1 MLASQWKDKQR
12 RRVAGRIAS
21 TLPLLCVSALAP
33 VFTPACGQGEM
44 SASVAD
50 DGERVAPEV
59 AGSQHAG
66 SAQRYTLFET
76 GPVRP
81 VAVLA
86 GGLVAV
92 TNVPDDRIELFRPS
106 GSGVSHCGAVRVGM
120 RPVALNAVGDKLW
133 VVNHLSDSV
142 SVIEVNEALCTAQV
156 VRTLLVGDEP
166 RDVVSAVGKDG
177 ERYAFVTAAHRG
189 QNVLDATGKPRD
201 PELTRPGIGR
211 ADVLVYRADRLGPAG
226 SERPVEILT
235 LFTDSPRALA
245 VGNNKVYAAG
255 LFSGNQTSLV
265 RYQLVVDR
273 GRQSLRKLDA
283 DRDFQIDPGLPESAR
298 VIEGGY
304 PAIKGHGRCIASALS
319 TANVPQASVNDFLM
333 DVCVRTDPAA
343 PDRALEIIPQN
354 TGRVSPACSCTNAA
368 GEIQTTPPLIVRFYE
383 SPAACGASFSQ
394 ALGGCWLEPPQ
405 DEAELPRVE
414 RSGAAGPLRMR
425 AWNDQVALS
434 LPDRDVFTID
444 MTRSPPALAQG
455 GDFRHV
461 GTTLFN
467 MAVHP
472 KTGKIF
478 VSNTEARNDVR
489 FEGPGAGVAQDAGF
503 AGTTVRGHIAES
515 RITLLDPGDHSVKP
529 VHLNAHIDYSRCCA
543 PAPNA
548 ETERSLAFPVG
559 LAISRKRD
567 LSGRLLDA
575 QDLYVA
581 ALGSDKVAVLST
593 SRLEHASSGQ
603 AIQDQRDHIEV
614 GGGPVGLEL
623 DDARNRLYVL
633 AWFTNEL
640 VVIDTRSRTVIER
653 EHMFSPEPA
662 SIIAGRPLLYNA
674 RLTSSHGDSACASCH
689 IFGDFDGLSWDLGA
703 PDDRGVANAG
713 PFFNRSETLTFPR
726 VSAFLPVKGPMAT
739 QSLRGMANHGAMHW
753 RGDRR
758 GGLTSTVHAQPDTG
772 AFDEDAAFK
781 AFNVAFAGLLGRATP
796 LTADDMQKLTDFA
809 LALTY
814 PPNPIRSID
823 NALTAGQQRARN
835 RYFGCEL
842 SDDSFARGEC
852 ADGRNIA
859 REELACNCADSAD
872 FRAGEP
878 ACPANP
884 VCTLAVNDVFTT
896 CNGCHRLDPA
906 VNAEFGVA
914 KPGLFGSNGIYTDD
928 GVSHIMKV
936 PQLRNLYQKVGMFGS
951 MRVPGGIGIS
961 ELGDSVFGPRAGGL
975 VAARN
980 APTGDQV
987 RGFGFTH
994 AGEDDTLFHFVS
1006 LPGFT
1011 RMPSFFPGVPDNSG
1025 GFDHALPHD
1034 PKACY
1039 DGQLKPLNPQFL
1051 GRLAPPDVR
1060 QQLAQ
1065 QVIEL
1070 TSATSSA
1077 DQRAAAL
1084 RAISAFIAG
1093 LPANNPGAVFQRLA
1107 PEAAAGQLR
1116 LPLLACPALPPAE
1129 TLESLGCFALHTGAG
1144 CAALVQDVRD
1154 CAVWGAT
1161 LERALSSGTD
1171 ACHASGLDDRA
1182 DMESFLLAFDSNLKP
1197 VVGQQVTIGLVPGVQ
1212 TRARLQLLIAQA
1224 DRGNCDLVAHAGAA
1238 SFVYSNSVFIGADGA
1253 SYPLARLE
1261 QRIAVTGPLTF
1272 TAVPPGE
1279 AAR

>member
-1 MLASQWKDKQR
+1 M
-12 RRVAGRIAS
+12 
-21 TLPLLCVSALAP
+21 SAFA
-33 VFTPACGQGEM
+33 PACGQ
-44 SASVAD
+44 D
-50 DGERVAPEV
+50 DLLMHAPDQAERTIPDPGV
-59 AGSQHAG
+59 SQ
-66 SAQRYTLFET
+66 RTEPPPPYTLFEA

-86 GGLVAV
+86 SGLVAV
-92 TNVPDDRIELFRPS
+92 ANVPDDRVELFRP
-106 GSGVSHCGAVRVGM
+106 GSHGITHCGSVRVGM
-120 RPVALNAVGDKLW
+120 RPVALNVVGDQLW

-142 SVIEVNEALCTAQV
+142 NVVEVDEARCAARV
-156 VRTLLVGDEP
+156 VRTLAVGDEP
-166 RDVVSAVGKDG
+166 RDVVSAPGRAG
-177 ERYAFVTAAHRG
+177 ERYAFITAAHRG
-189 QNVLDATGKPRD
+189 QNVRDATGTPRD

-211 ADVLVYRADRLGPAG
+211 ADVFVYRADRLGPMG

-255 LFSGNQTSLV
+255 FLSGNQTSLV

-283 DRDFQIDPGLPESAR
+283 DRDLQIDPGLPESAR

-304 PAIKGHGRCIASALS
+304 PAIKGHGRCIASAL
-319 TANVPQASVNDFLM
+319 TTTNVPAATGNDFWM

-354 TGRVSPACSCTNAA
+354 TGRVSPACSCTNSA
-368 GEIQTTPPLIVRFYE
+368 GEMQTTPPIIVRFYE
-383 SPAACGASFSQ
+383 SAAACGGHFSQ

-405 DEAELPRVE
+405 EEAELPRP
-414 RSGAAGPLRMR
+414 GATGPLRMQ

-444 MTRSPPALAQG
+444 MTRSPPALVQG

-472 KTGKIF
+472 KTGEIF

-489 FEGPGAGVAQDAGF
+489 FEGPGGGVTQDARY
-503 AGTTVRGHIAES
+503 AGTSVRGHIAES
-515 RITLLDPGDHSVKP
+515 RITLLGPSDHAVKP
-529 VHLNAHIDYSRCCA
+529 VHLNAHIDYATCCA

-548 ETERSLAFPVG
+548 ESERSLAFPVG

-567 LSGRLLDA
+567 RFGRLVDD

-593 SRLEHASSGQ
+593 SRLEHAAPGQ
-603 AIQDQRDHIEV
+603 AIQDQRDHIEIA
-614 GGGPVGLEL
+614 GGPVGLEL
-623 DDARNRLYVL
+623 DEARDRLYVL

-640 VVIDTRSRTVIER
+640 VVVDTRSRTVIER
-653 EHMFSPEPA
+653 HHMFSPEPT
-662 SIIAGRPLLYNA
+662 SIVEGRPLLYSA
-674 RLTSSHGDSACASCH
+674 RRTSSHGDSACASCH

-703 PDDRGVANAG
+703 PDDHDLANLG
-713 PFFNRSETLTFPR
+713 PFFTRPETLTFPK
-726 VSAFLPVKGPMAT
+726 VSRFLSVKGPMAT

-758 GGLTSTVHAQPDTG
+758 DRTSTVNAQPDTG

-781 AFNVAFAGLLGRATP
+781 AFNVAFAGLLGRATQ
-796 LTADDMQKLTDFA
+796 LTTEDMQKFTDFA

-814 PPNPIRSID
+814 PPNPIRQID
-823 NALTAGQQRARN
+823 DALTAGQQRARDH
-835 RYFGCEL
+835 YFGCGITDE
-842 SDDSFARGEC
+842 SMARGEC

-859 REELACNCADSAD
+859 RETLACNCADGPD
-872 FRAGEP
+872 FRSGEP

-896 CNGCHRLDPA
+896 CNGCHRLDPDA
-906 VNAEFGVA
+906 NAEFGVA
-914 KPGLFGSNGIYTDD
+914 RPGMFGSNGIYTDD
-928 GVSHIMKV
+928 GVSHVMKI
-936 PQLRNLYQKVGMFGS
+936 PHLRNLYQKVGMFGS
-951 MRVPGGIGIS
+951 MRVPAGIGIS
-961 ELGDSVFGPRAGGL
+961 ELGDSIFGPRAGGL
-975 VAARN
+975 VASRN
-980 APTGDQV
+980 AATGDQV

-994 AGEDDTLFHFVS
+994 AGEDDTLFHFLS
-1006 LPGFT
+1006 APGFIKGV
-1011 RMPSFFPGVPDNSG
+1011 SFFPGIPDNSG
-1025 GFDHALPHD
+1025 AFDPALPRE

-1039 DGQLKPLNPQFL
+1039 DGQLAPLNQQFL
-1051 GRLAPPDVR
+1051 ARLAPLEVR

-1065 QVIEL
+1065 QVIAF
-1070 TSATSSA
+1070 TSPASTA
-1077 DQRAAAL
+1077 EQRAAAL
-1084 RAISAFIAG
+1084 QAISAVIAG
-1093 LPANNPGAVFQRLA
+1093 LPASNPGAVFQRLPA
-1107 PEAAAGQLR
+1107 EIAASQLR
-1116 LPLLACPALPPAE
+1116 LPLLACPALPPAD
-1129 TLESLGCFALHTGAG
+1129 TLQSLGCFELHTGAG
-1144 CAALVQDVRD
+1144 CAALVQDVRS

-1161 LERALSSGTD
+1161 LEQVLSSGTD

-1197 VVGQQVTIGLVPGVQ
+1197 VVGQQITVTRGSGSEL
-1212 TRARLQLLIAQA
+1212 RSRLQLLIGQA
-1224 DRGNCDLVAHAGAA
+1224 ARGNCDLVAHAGAD
-1238 SFVYSNSVFIGADGA
+1238 SFVYSNGVFIGADGA
-1253 SYPLARLE
+1253 SYELARLE
-1261 QRIAVTGPLTF
+1261 LREVAAGPLTF

-1279 AAR
+1279 GTRSRIDQ